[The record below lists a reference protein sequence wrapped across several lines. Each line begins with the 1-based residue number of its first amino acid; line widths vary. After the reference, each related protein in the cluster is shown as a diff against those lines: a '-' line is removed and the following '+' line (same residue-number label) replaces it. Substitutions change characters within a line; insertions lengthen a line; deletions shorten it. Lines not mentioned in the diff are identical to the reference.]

1 PRISHNLESWGRR
14 GGLIARRSSYALT
27 ACARNLLKRIYFP
40 TSQRTGSS
48 TTARRRL
55 SASPNAR
62 GVLAGMIA
70 TTLGAESQ
78 FFRRWDLR
86 PFKDLPKSASSDAAI
101 LKRIG
106 EAIGFLLAR
115 VAPSRGRRCAH
126 CLGHLPG
133 PLTGPIYRA

>member
-1 PRISHNLESWGRR
+1 
-14 GGLIARRSSYALT
+14 
-27 ACARNLLKRIYFP
+27 IYFP
-40 TSQRTGSS
+40 ISQRTGSS

-55 SASPNAR
+55 SASPNAQ

-86 PFKDLPKSASSDAAI
+86 PFKDLPKNASSDAAI
-101 LKRIG
+101 LKRICAALG
-106 EAIGFLLAR
+106 VFLAR
-115 VAPSRGRRCAH
+115 LPPSGGRRCAH